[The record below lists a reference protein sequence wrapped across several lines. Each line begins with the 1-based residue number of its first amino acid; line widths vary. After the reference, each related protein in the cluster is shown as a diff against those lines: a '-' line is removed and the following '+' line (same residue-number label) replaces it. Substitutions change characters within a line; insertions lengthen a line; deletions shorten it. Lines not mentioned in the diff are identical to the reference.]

1 MKIRHWNHHQIRD
14 FEKIIDNFPNG
25 GKVLDLGAWDGATK
39 ELFGKEWEWVGID
52 VNPIGEGVVLGDAH
66 NLEYPENYFDLVIS
80 IAVFEHLHSP
90 WTAIKEVSRVLKKG
104 GLFFGTTAFLEPEH
118 DNSYFHMSQNGLR
131 KIIDEGSLIEIYV
144 KPTENWTVI
153 NSMKILPFFGRLL
166 PSLKSSMI
174 LGLRRFLIRL
184 RIFIASGEKKGRAI
198 KYFEKDRQRYSG
210 SFRFLCK
217 KK

>member
-1 MKIRHWNHHQIRD
+1 
-14 FEKIIDNFPNG
+14 
-25 GKVLDLGAWDGATK
+25 
-39 ELFGKEWEWVGID
+39 
-52 VNPIGEGVVLGDAH
+52 
-66 NLEYPENYFDLVIS
+66 
-80 IAVFEHLHSP
+80 
-90 WTAIKEVSRVLKKG
+90 
-104 GLFFGTTAFLEPEH
+104 
-118 DNSYFHMSQNGLR
+118 MSQNGLR

-184 RIFIASGEKKGRAI
+184 RIFIASGEKKARAI